1 MLGARRGVGLA
12 GELGNIMQWLSRA
25 VLAAALLG
33 CAVPKALAENETHGV
48 GGAKTGCANDTDL
61 AAFRTAAVQQQ
72 LMVAALTCKDV
83 EAYNRFV
90 LAYQPELEKSDAD
103 LKSYFARRGNV
114 AEYDTFKTRL
124 ANLSSLSTIAN
135 GPAYCENAATAF
147 DMALKSRQALS
158 SFVADQ
164 RLMIA
169 MPQQTVCTAPKSV
182 PVRTAAA
189 KPAPAPAAILP
200 PLKVIAVRSAP
211 VKPVPDESASPRV
224 KLAAAEPPVAREAI
238 VPAQDEPVR
247 SFGGS
252 SDPYEDRPQER
263 YDDRIPDR
271 YDDDL
276 PLPPRPPRTAQAS
289 RLEAYYAAQ
298 YARAP
303 RWGAASYYY
312 PGR

>member
-1 MLGARRGVGLA
+1 
-12 GELGNIMQWLSRA
+12 MQWLSRA

-33 CAVPKALAENETHGV
+33 SAVPKALAENDTQSR
-48 GGAKTGCANDTDL
+48 ACANDTDM

-83 EAYNRFV
+83 EVYNRFV

-103 LKSYFARRGNV
+103 LKAYFARRGHV
-114 AEYDTFKTRL
+114 AEYDTFKTKL

-135 GPAYCENAATAF
+135 GPAYCENAAAAF
-147 DMALKSRQALS
+147 DVALKSRQSLS

-169 MPQQTVCTAPKSV
+169 MPQQTVCSAPKV
-182 PVRTAAA
+182 QMAAA
-189 KPAPAPAAILP
+189 RPAPVPAAATKLA
-200 PLKVIAVRSAP
+200 PLQVIAVRNAP
-211 VKPVPDESASPRV
+211 VKPVPEPEAAPPVR
-224 KLAAAEPPVAREAI
+224 LAAAAPPRAVRQETREDSMPANEAPAVVAEAR
-238 VPAQDEPVR
+238 PARQVYDQVAYNRAPVDE
-247 SFGGS
+247 
-252 SDPYEDRPQER
+252 DE
-263 YDDRIPDR
+263 
-271 YDDDL
+271 L
-276 PLPPRPPRTAQAS
+276 PLPPRPHTREAL

-303 RWGAASYYY
+303 HWGADPYGY